1 MPATGDRGYWDWA
14 LMIYARPGAPEAC
27 LELQDQFGQCTAY
40 LLWAAWA
47 AQSGRVLAPAVLDAG
62 ADLAARWEAAAVGP
76 LRAVRRALKP
86 SMPGL
91 ADPAREA
98 LRTEVKALELK
109 SERLLMETLEALPS
123 APGTPP
129 AVIVA
134 LEAAARAWP
143 RPAPTSA
150 LERLAQTLS

>member
-1 MPATGDRGYWDWA
+1 MAKPAASTAAIESSAAKKA
-14 LMIYARPGAPEAC
+14 L
-27 LELQDQFGQCTAY
+27 LEKWRAQKVDINDPAY
-40 LLWAAWA
+40 
-47 AQSGRVLAPAVLDAG
+47 QEQQ
-62 ADLAARWEAAAVGP
+62 AARMAAAE
-76 LRAVRRALKP
+76 AQA
-86 SMPGL
+86 
-91 ADPAREA
+91 AREA